1 MSTPVHYLNGHWLPG
16 HGAPFNSLNP
26 STGETLWAGNS
37 ADAHDVDL
45 GFRAGR
51 AAFETWSER
60 EFSERAAIAQKFAE
74 LLKANSEHLARAIA
88 REVGKPVWEARTEV
102 AAMAGKIAI
111 SIAAYQERTGTR
123 EQPQDFGRHI
133 LRHKPHGVVAVYGPY
148 NFPGHLPNGHIVPA
162 LLAGNCVVFKPSEL
176 TPMVAQETVKLWED
190 AGLPPGVL
198 NLVQGE
204 RATGEAVA
212 QHPELDGL
220 YFTGSSRT
228 GAILNQQ
235 FAARPGVILALE
247 MGGNNPLVVGSDIDL
262 DAAVHEI
269 VQSAW
274 ITSGQRCTCARRLFV
289 PLGERGDLLL
299 AKLAEAG
306 RNLVVGRAED
316 EPQPFMGPLVS
327 AKAADGLKAAHDRL
341 VALGG
346 TSLLAMEKLPLGDAF
361 VSPGLV
367 DVTAI
372 AAEVPDEE
380 DFGPLLK
387 VIRYAT
393 LNEAIARANATR
405 YGLSAGLLS
414 NDDAEWQRFFKK
426 SRAGIV
432 NRNKPTTGASGSYP
446 FGGIGD
452 SGNHRASAY
461 YAADYCSYPVSS
473 TEAHRLAL
481 PSALS
486 PGLKL

>member
-1 MSTPVHYLNGHWLPG
+1 MSNPVHYINGHWLPG
-16 HGAPFNSLNP
+16 HGTAFASTNP
-26 STGETLWAGNS
+26 STGETLWSGDA
-37 ADAHDVDL
+37 ADAADVDAA
-45 GFRAGR
+45 FTAAR
-51 AAFETWSER
+51 AAFEGWSER
-60 EFSERAAIAQKFAE
+60 DFAEREAIAKKFAE
-74 LLKANSEHLARAIA
+74 LLKANTELLARTIA

-102 AAMAGKIAI
+102 GAMVGKIAL
-111 SIAAYQERTGTR
+111 SIAAYHERTGTR
-123 EQPQDFGRHI
+123 EQAQDFGRHI

-176 TPMVAQETVKLWED
+176 TPLVAHETMKLWEE

-212 QHPELDGL
+212 RHAELDGL

-247 MGGNNPLVVGSDIDL
+247 MGGNNPLIVGSDIDL
-262 DAAVHEI
+262 EAAVHEI

-289 PLGERGDLLL
+289 PVGDKGDALL
-299 AKLAEAG
+299 ALLAEAG

-316 EPQPFMGPLVS
+316 EPQPFMGPLIS
-327 AKAADGLKAAHDRL
+327 AKAADGLKAAHDKL

-346 TSLLAMEKLPLGDAF
+346 TSLLPMQKLPLGEAF
-361 VSPGLV
+361 VSPGMV

-372 AAEVPDEE
+372 LNEVADEE

-393 LNEAIARANATR
+393 LDEAIARANATR

-414 NDDAEWQRFFKK
+414 NDDAEWQRFFRK

-446 FGGIGD
+446 FGGVGD

-473 TEAHRLAL
+473 TEAHRLSK
-481 PSALS
+481 PTALS

>member
-1 MSTPVHYLNGHWLPG
+1 MNTPVHYLNGHWLPG

-37 ADAHDVDL
+37 ADANDVDL

-111 SIAAYQERTGTR
+111 SITAYQERTGTR

-162 LLAGNCVVFKPSEL
+162 LLAGNAVVFKPSEL

-212 QHPELDGL
+212 KHPELDGL

-247 MGGNNPLVVGSDIDL
+247 MGGNNPLIVGSDIDL
-262 DAAVHEI
+262 DATVHEI

-289 PLGERGDLLL
+289 PVGGKGDALL

-316 EPQPFMGPLVS
+316 EPQPFMGPLIS
-327 AKAADGLKAAHDRL
+327 ARAADSLKAAHDK
-341 VALGG
+341 
-346 TSLLAMEKLPLGDAF
+346 LLAMGATALLPMRKLSLGEAF

-367 DVTAI
+367 DITAI
-372 AAEVPDEE
+372 VNEVIDEE

-393 LNEAIARANATR
+393 LDEAIARANATR

-481 PSALS
+481 PTALS

>member
-1 MSTPVHYLNGHWLPG
+1 MNTPVHYLNGHWLPG
-16 HGAPFNSLNP
+16 HGPAFASVNP
-26 STGETLWAGNS
+26 STGETIWSGNS
-37 ADAHDVDL
+37 ADGHDVDL
-45 GFRAGR
+45 AFKAARH
-51 AAFETWSER
+51 AFEAWADLDFEA
-60 EFSERAAIAQKFAE
+60 RAAIAKTFAE
-74 LLKANSEHLARAIA
+74 RLKANSEHLARAIA

-176 TPMVAQETVKLWED
+176 TPMVAQETIKLWED

-212 QHPELDGL
+212 KHPELDGL

-247 MGGNNPLVVGSDIDL
+247 MGGNNPLIVGSDFDL

-289 PLGERGDLLL
+289 PIGERGDALL

-306 RNLVVGRAED
+306 RQLVVGRAED
-316 EPQPFMGPLVS
+316 EPPPFMGPLIS

-346 TSLLAMEKLPLGDAF
+346 TALLAMQKLPLGDAF

-393 LNEAIARANATR
+393 LDEAIARANATR

-414 NDDAEWQRFFKK
+414 NDDAEWERFFKK

-446 FGGIGD
+446 FGGVGD

-473 TEAHRLAL
+473 TEAHRLAM
-481 PSALS
+481 PTALS

>member
-16 HGAPFNSLNP
+16 HGPAFASVNP
-26 STGETLWAGNS
+26 STGETIWSGNS

-45 GFRAGR
+45 AFKAARH
-51 AAFETWSER
+51 AFETWADLGFEA
-60 EFSERAAIAQKFAE
+60 RAAIARTFAE

-111 SIAAYQERTGTR
+111 SITAYQERTGTR

-162 LLAGNCVVFKPSEL
+162 LLAGNAVVFKPSEL

-212 QHPELDGL
+212 KHPELDGL

-247 MGGNNPLVVGSDIDL
+247 MGGNNPLIVGSDIDL

-393 LNEAIARANATR
+393 LDEAIARANATR

-414 NDDAEWQRFFKK
+414 NDDSEWERFFRK

-446 FGGIGD
+446 FGGVGD

-461 YAADYCSYPVSS
+461 YAADYCSYPVAS
-473 TEAHRLAL
+473 TEALRLTL
-481 PSALS
+481 PASLS
-486 PGLKL
+486 SGLKL

>member
-1 MSTPVHYLNGHWLPG
+1 MNTPVHYLNGHWLPG

-111 SIAAYQERTGTR
+111 SIAAYRERTGTR

-247 MGGNNPLVVGSDIDL
+247 MGGNNPLIVGSDIDL

-289 PLGERGDLLL
+289 PVGEKGDALL

-316 EPQPFMGPLVS
+316 EPQPFMGPLIS
-327 AKAADGLKAAHDRL
+327 ARAADSLKAAHDK
-341 VALGG
+341 
-346 TSLLAMEKLPLGDAF
+346 LLAMGATALLPMRKLSLGEAF

-367 DVTAI
+367 DITAI
-372 AAEVPDEE
+372 VNEVIDEE

-393 LNEAIARANATR
+393 LDEAIARANATR

-414 NDDAEWQRFFKK
+414 DDDAEWQRFFKK

-481 PSALS
+481 PTALS

>member
-1 MSTPVHYLNGHWLPG
+1 MSNPVHYINGHWLPG
-16 HGAPFNSLNP
+16 HGPAFSSTNP
-26 STGETLWAGNS
+26 STGETLWSGHS
-37 ADAHDVDL
+37 ADAADVDAT
-45 GFRAGR
+45 FTAARH
-51 AAFETWSER
+51 AFESWSER
-60 EFSERAAIAQKFAE
+60 EFAERAAIAQKFAE
-74 LLKANSEHLARAIA
+74 LLKARSELLARTIA
-88 REVGKPVWEARTEV
+88 REVGKPVWEAKTEV
-102 AAMAGKIAI
+102 AAMAGKIAL

-123 EQPQDFGRHI
+123 EQAQDFGRHI

-176 TPMVAQETVKLWED
+176 TPLVAHETVLLWEE
-190 AGLPPGVL
+190 AGLPLGVL

-212 QHPELDGL
+212 KHPELDGL

-247 MGGNNPLVVGSDIDL
+247 MGGNNPLIVGSDIDL

-289 PLGERGDLLL
+289 PVGEKGDALL

-306 RNLVVGRAED
+306 RHLVVGRAED
-316 EPQPFMGPLVS
+316 EPPPFMGPLIS

-346 TSLLAMEKLPLGDAF
+346 TTLLPMQKLPLGEAF

-372 AAEVPDEE
+372 LNEVVDEE

-393 LNEAIARANATR
+393 LDEAIARANATR

-473 TEAHRLAL
+473 TEAHRLAK
-481 PSALS
+481 PTTLS